1 MRCHKNVCTLVSET
15 LPYTAEAILTSK
27 TPTGHQLVIRLNT
40 IEQERVQISICSD
53 NPQESS
59 NYLSEYN
66 ERAKSLLEKIVSID
80 ETERKRV
87 IEAVRVEMKLDTAL
101 DMVLSK
107 FSASQIYATIG
118 IIRETLIRVL
128 QVFDPIHIE
137 TAEYMEKLNNLAP
150 DTPLDEENS
159 KMLSIRILDW
169 KKRLSKIIDE
179 MPLQKSEDQTK
190 PEATNATGESSAS
203 SN

>member
-59 NYLSEYN
+59 NYLSEYSG
-66 ERAKSLLEKIVSID
+66 RAKSLLEKVVSID

-87 IEAVRVEMKLDTAL
+87 IEAVKVEMKLDTAL

-107 FSASQIYATIG
+107 LSAGQIYAMIG
-118 IIRETLIRVL
+118 IIRETLIKVL

-137 TAEYMEKLNNLAP
+137 TGEYMEKLNNLSP
-150 DTPLDEENS
+150 DSSLDEENS
-159 KMLSIRILDW
+159 KLLSIKILDW
-169 KKRLSKIIDE
+169 KRRLSKIIDE
-179 MPLQKSEDQTK
+179 MPLQK
-190 PEATNATGESSAS
+190 
-203 SN
+203 